1 MNKTLKTYLLALT
14 GAGMLLGVQASYA
27 GIHDPVVNRHQ
38 RHQHHRIVQGVRSGE
53 LTRQEAKG
61 LAQEQHQIRTEER
74 AYKADGK
81 LSPAER
87 RDLRQDLRQSSRH
100 IYRQKHDAEQ
110 R

>member
-38 RHQHHRIVQGVRSGE
+38 RHQHHRIVQGVKSGE
-53 LTRQEAKG
+53 LTRGEAKG
-61 LAQEQHQIRTEER
+61 LAQEQKQIRSEER
-74 AYKADGK
+74 AYKADGN
-81 LSPAER
+81 LNPAER